1 MSRKLDEIKRRLD
14 SQILTAIIINI
25 TAITEKVILWL
36 QESIETLE
44 NRITA
49 RLDLQSAGLDR
60 NTGGTDMGKVASKLT
75 KTKKM
80 QILLTVAFGA
90 ALLSLKQMYMVTTW

>member
-36 QESIETLE
+36 QGSIETLE

-75 KTKKM
+75 KTKKCRY
-80 QILLTVAFGA
+80 
-90 ALLSLKQMYMVTTW
+90 S